1 MPTSPPQVRVPT
13 IAPIEAFRKYHG
25 CASPPEPS
33 GERRP
38 AEQSSD
44 NKGKDAHREL
54 LSGPES
60 GRHAAARRL
69 ASVGSAGG
77 CRTAGSGGSRA
88 RERVQVEKAGHRTTA
103 YNVPSPC
110 SSV

>member
-69 ASVGSAGG
+69 AERGLGGWLPHRWFWRIACEGTCAGRKSGSSYDGI
-77 CRTAGSGGSRA
+77 
-88 RERVQVEKAGHRTTA
+88 
-103 YNVPSPC
+103 
-110 SSV
+110 